1 MSIQGSSFGTLL
13 RYRREEAHLSRATLA
28 KLAKLS
34 EATIKFIETDRTTPS
49 RMTLLALHSVAALG
63 LLDEEMP
70 PEFRESR
77 RNMLR
82 QQDTLRRVLDRQYQ
96 STELMI
102 RESVLTEIL
111 EYVCAQLFRLKQR
124 KDELTPE
131 LPATDSAEAPREQVT
146 TGVERSA
153 EPVVR

>member
-1 MSIQGSSFGTLL
+1 MSMQGSSFGTLL

-28 KLAKLS
+28 KLTKLS

-49 RMTLLALHSVAALG
+49 RMTLLALQSVAALG
-63 LLDEEMP
+63 LQDEEMP
-70 PEFRESR
+70 TEFREFR

-111 EYVCAQLFRLKQR
+111 EYVCAQLFRIKQR

-131 LPATDSAEAPREQVT
+131 PPGTNAAEVPRDHDMS
-146 TGVERSA
+146 GMERSA
-153 EPVVR
+153 EPIVR

>member
-13 RYRREEAHLSRATLA
+13 RYRREEAHFSRATLA
-28 KLAKLS
+28 KLTKLS
-34 EATIKFIETDRTTPS
+34 EATIKFIETNRTTPS
-49 RMTLLALHSVAALG
+49 RMTLLALQSVAALG
-63 LLDEEMP
+63 LQDEEMP

-82 QQDTLRRVLDRQYQ
+82 QEESLRRVLDRQYQ

-102 RESVLTEIL
+102 RESVLMEIL
-111 EYVCAQLFRLKQR
+111 QYVCAQLFHLKQR

-131 LPATDSAEAPREQVT
+131 SPTTDSAEPQREQVT
-146 TGVERSA
+146 TGMERSA
-153 EPVVR
+153 APVVR

>member
-13 RYRREEAHLSRATLA
+13 RYRREEAYLSRATLA

-49 RMTLLALHSVAALG
+49 RMTLLALQSVAALG
-63 LLDEEMP
+63 LKDEEMP
-70 PEFRESR
+70 LEFRQSR

-82 QQDTLRRVLDRQYQ
+82 QEDSLRRVLDRQYL

-102 RESVLTEIL
+102 RESVLTEIF
-111 EYVCAQLFRLKQR
+111 EYVSAQLHRIKQR

-131 LPATDSAEAPREQVT
+131 MAASADEQR
-146 TGVERSA
+146 GQDEEDMESSA
-153 EPVVR
+153 KPSDP

>member
-13 RYRREEAHLSRATLA
+13 RYRREEAYLSRATLA

-49 RMTLLALHSVAALG
+49 RMTLLALQSVAALG
-63 LLDEEMP
+63 LKDEEMP
-70 PEFRESR
+70 LEFRQSR

-131 LPATDSAEAPREQVT
+131 TDTMASVEPQREQIT
-146 TGVERSA
+146 AGVERSA
-153 EPVVR
+153 APVVR